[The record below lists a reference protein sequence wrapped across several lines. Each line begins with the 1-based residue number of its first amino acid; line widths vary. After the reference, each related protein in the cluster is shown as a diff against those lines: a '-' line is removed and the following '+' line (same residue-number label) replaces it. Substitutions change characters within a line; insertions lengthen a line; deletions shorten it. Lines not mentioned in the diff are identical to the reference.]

1 MSIFKIQNDAVL
13 KPTWI
18 IMTHVECID
27 AMTAP
32 PSDVATAPSSSS
44 SSSSSSS
51 LVVKQM
57 DDYILLKVLL
67 FVAL

>member
-44 SSSSSSS
+44 S
-51 LVVKQM
+51 LAVKQM

>member
-44 SSSSSSS
+44 SSSS
-51 LVVKQM
+51 LAVKQM

-67 FVAL
+67 FEAL

>member
-44 SSSSSSS
+44 SSSSS
-51 LVVKQM
+51 LAVKQM

>member
-44 SSSSSSS
+44 SSSSSS
-51 LVVKQM
+51 LAVKQM

>member
-44 SSSSSSS
+44 SSSSS

>member
-44 SSSSSSS
+44 SSS
-51 LVVKQM
+51 LAVKQM